1 MTEKKQEQKP
11 VQTES
16 PEQKPPKITGE
27 INLTINLLLCKQGK
41 E

>member
-1 MTEKKQEQKP
+1 MEEKKQERKP
-11 VQTES
+11 VQGES

-27 INLTINLLLCKQGK
+27 IHLTVNLLLCKQGK